1 MIIRFIYKWFID
13 IRDSFSKM
21 TLRNGTKKIN
31 LSPLCSL
38 YALCLAPVIASAY
51 TYQDMCRIISI
62 TQSYAIRV

>member
-38 YALCLAPVIASAY
+38 CA
-51 TYQDMCRIISI
+51 TGQRK
-62 TQSYAIRV
+62 